1 MSTET
6 LRLPQPSFPGVCP
19 TLALLAALSVL
30 SGCSL
35 RTMAINTMAD
45 TLAASG
51 DVYASDDDPELVRD
65 ALPFSLKTIE
75 SLLDASPR
83 HAGLLL
89 TACSG
94 FTSYSYAFVE
104 IDAELLE
111 GIDEAQV
118 DELRDRALRLYLR
131 GQGYCLRALE
141 LRQPGITGRMLRDP
155 EGALAFARREDVPL
169 LYWSGASWGGAIALG
184 LHRPDLIADLPVV
197 RALMTRA
204 LELDEAWDRGAIHGV
219 LIALEAAA
227 PGVEGGF
234 DRARRHFERAV
245 ALSRGLSASPYVT
258 LARSVAVPEQDRAE
272 FERLLHAALAVDPD
286 EEESLRLMNIL
297 TQRRAKRL
305 LERGDDLFLDAANDT
320 PLAGTHGGRENR

>member
-1 MSTET
+1 VQPQCPRALRT
-6 LRLPQPSFPGVCP
+6 LGG
-19 TLALLAALSVL
+19 LLAALVVL

-35 RTMAINTMAD
+35 RSMAINTMAD

-51 DVYASDDDPELVRD
+51 DIYASDEDPELVRD

-83 HAGLLL
+83 HPGLLL

-94 FTSYSYAFVE
+94 FTSYGYAFVE

-111 GIDEAQV
+111 GIDEPRV
-118 DELRDRALRLYLR
+118 DELRARAQRLYLR

-141 LRQPGITGRMLRDP
+141 LRQPGIASGLLRDP
-155 EGALAFARREDVPL
+155 ARALAFARREDVPL
-169 LYWSGASWGGAIALG
+169 LYWSGASWGAAIALG
-184 LHRPDLIADLPVV
+184 LHRPELIADLPVV
-197 RALMTRA
+197 RALMHRA

-245 ALSRGLSASPYVT
+245 ELSQGLSASPYVA
-258 LARSVAVPEQDRAE
+258 LARSVTVPEQNRAA
-272 FERLLHAALAVDPD
+272 FERLLEAALAIDPD

-305 LERGDDLFLDAANDT
+305 LERADELFFEAAEGAPDARQPSDV
-320 PLAGTHGGRENR
+320 AGTVEP